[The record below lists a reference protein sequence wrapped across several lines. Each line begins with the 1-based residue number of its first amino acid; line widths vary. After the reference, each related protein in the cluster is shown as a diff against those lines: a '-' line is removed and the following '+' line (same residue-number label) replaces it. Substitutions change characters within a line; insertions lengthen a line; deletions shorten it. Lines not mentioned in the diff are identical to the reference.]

1 MSLTVR
7 EDENPGN
14 IENINLEELAGLS
27 VSSLMA
33 VRDLIE
39 EQIAT
44 NAHDEISSI
53 EETINL
59 LTARKNALV
68 ERYGMPKQAKKA
80 KKANGKPSTIKFRHP
95 ETGQTW
101 TGRGKPPGWIIE
113 ARNVY
118 DESELLA

>member
-39 EQIAT
+39 AQIAA

-53 EETINL
+53 EETINSL
-59 LTARKNALV
+59 MARKNALV
-68 ERYGMPKQAKKA
+68 ERYGMPKQANKA
-80 KKANGKPSTIKFRHP
+80 Q
-95 ETGQTW
+95 EGQRKD
-101 TGRGKPPGWIIE
+101 GRYQVPTPPYRADLDR
-113 ARNVY
+113 ARQAAGLDNRGP
-118 DESELLA
+118 

>member
-14 IENINLEELAGLS
+14 IENINLEELDGLD
-27 VSSLMA
+27 VSSLMV
-33 VRDLIE
+33 VRDRIE
-39 EQIAT
+39 AQIAA

-53 EETINL
+53 EKTINEL
-59 LTARKNALV
+59 IARKNALV
-68 ERYGMPKQAKKA
+68 ERYGMPKQANKA
-80 KKANGKPSTIKFRHP
+80 KKGNGKTAAIKFRHP

-101 TGRGKPPGWIIE
+101 TGHGKPPGWIIE